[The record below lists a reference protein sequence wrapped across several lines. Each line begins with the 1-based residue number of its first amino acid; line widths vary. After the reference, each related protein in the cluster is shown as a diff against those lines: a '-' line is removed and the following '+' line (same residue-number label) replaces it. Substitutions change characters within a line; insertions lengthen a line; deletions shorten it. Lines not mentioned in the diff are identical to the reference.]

1 MVSLV
6 LVENEFVL
14 AEDVP
19 SRLRAAGF
27 DIIGTA
33 ATGKDAL
40 AQARELHPDVVLM
53 DPVLKGKMDGIEAAQ
68 QITERFDI
76 PVIFLTAGADAATV
90 RRATETASYGF
101 LVMPFDDLELRAAI
115 EMAIY
120 KHRMEV
126 TARESDRRM
135 RELTESLSEVLFE
148 TDLAGNITFINR
160 AGLKEFG
167 YTKEQVEGGITLYD
181 FLPPDKHAEIRESV
195 AQAVIDEPSEWIEVP
210 ALRRDGSTFP
220 ASVRASVIVREGVPA
235 GIRGIAVNVTEQ
247 KRAEQRL
254 EASEQRFRALFESS
268 PIVQI
273 RYDVDGYPCYVNR
286 AGLEFFGIAD
296 VADIQ
301 HVSIFS
307 SSRVTGA
314 NKAKLRAGHTV
325 RYEQRYDFDEIK
337 KHGDFPTTRSGI
349 RFVDFH
355 LAPLFEVGTGK
366 VEGYLGQV
374 ADITERKRAE
384 QELQESERRIR
395 ELTDALP
402 EIMFETDAN
411 GIITFANATAF
422 TQYGYTIE
430 AIEGKMNLFELV
442 APFDRERARET
453 NSKRILGEDQGWVEY
468 ALIKNDGSTS
478 PFDVRT
484 TPIVRD
490 GVFEGLRGIAIDI
503 TERKRAEAALI
514 RSERRIRE
522 LTDALPEIMFE
533 TDANGI
539 TTFVNATAFGLG
551 YTKEEVEGKMNLLD
565 VVAPFDLERA
575 REAFGKRIQGED
587 AGWAEYTF
595 IRKDGST
602 SPFDVR
608 TTPIVRDGVFEGLRG
623 IAIDITERKRAE
635 AALIRSERRIRELTD
650 ALPVVVYETDATGRI
665 TFVNATALDLFGYT
679 KEELEAGMSLFQLI
693 VPADTKRARAVFR
706 RRMSGEDVGR
716 VEYTGLRKDESTFNM
731 AARSALM
738 KQDGAVVGQRGV
750 ILDITEQKRAEERV
764 QEHTHT
770 IETLNRIVTE
780 GNRATDVQSF
790 VEAATKLACELMHFD
805 IGGIYLIDADA
816 RYATLQYGQ
825 GLPETARDAI
835 EKIPYHDAPFSA
847 ILIDGDPLFAEDYV
861 TFLPQHAP
869 LGVASL
875 ASVPLYS
882 RDTIIGALNVGSA
895 IRHTFS
901 QTEKALLV
909 AIGNEV
915 GTVIAKL
922 QADASVRAALKEKE
936 TLLKEIH
943 HRVKN
948 NMQVVS
954 SLMSL
959 QADRATNGE
968 AQAVLTASQSQIRSM
983 ALIHEKLYSSGT
995 LSEIEFADYV
1005 GSLIKELLQMYHV
1018 APDAVTITT
1027 DIEDV
1032 RFGVDIAMPC
1042 ALILNELVSNCLKYA
1057 FPDGR
1062 VGEVIVGM
1070 HYADGTYT
1078 LTVADNGVGFPADV
1092 DFRAT
1097 GSLGMQLVTA
1107 LVDQLDGTID
1117 MNRENGTSFVISFSP
1132 AP

>member
-120 KHRMEV
+120 KHRIEV

-167 YTKEQVEGGITLYD
+167 YTKEQVEGGMTLYD
-181 FLPPDKHAEIRESV
+181 FVPPDKHEEIRESV

-220 ASVRASVIVREGVPA
+220 ASVRASVIVRESVPA
-235 GIRGIAVNVTEQ
+235 GIRGIALNVTEQ
-247 KRAEQRL
+247 KRLEGALTRERDQAQLYLDTAEVIMMALTREGRITL
-254 EASEQRFRALFESS
+254 LNRKGCEVLDVTPEQAVGVDWFEVFLPEDARTETRGIFESIIAEEDTHVYAEN
-268 PIVQI
+268 IVLTSRGEERLVAWYNSRLKDDTGNVI
-273 RYDVDGYPCYVNR
+273 GTLSSGTDV
-286 AGLEFFGIAD
+286 
-296 VADIQ
+296 
-301 HVSIFS
+301 
-307 SSRVTGA
+307 
-314 NKAKLRAGHTV
+314 
-325 RYEQRYDFDEIK
+325 
-337 KHGDFPTTRSGI
+337 
-349 RFVDFH
+349 
-355 LAPLFEVGTGK
+355 
-366 VEGYLGQV
+366 
-374 ADITERKRAE
+374 TERVRAE
-384 QELQESERRIR
+384 QKLEESERH
-395 ELTDALP
+395 
-402 EIMFETDAN
+402 
-411 GIITFANATAF
+411 
-422 TQYGYTIE
+422 
-430 AIEGKMNLFELV
+430 
-442 APFDRERARET
+442 
-453 NSKRILGEDQGWVEY
+453 
-468 ALIKNDGSTS
+468 
-478 PFDVRT
+478 
-484 TPIVRD
+484 
-490 GVFEGLRGIAIDI
+490 
-503 TERKRAEAALI
+503 
-514 RSERRIRE
+514 
-522 LTDALPEIMFE
+522 
-533 TDANGI
+533 
-539 TTFVNATAFGLG
+539 
-551 YTKEEVEGKMNLLD
+551 
-565 VVAPFDLERA
+565 
-575 REAFGKRIQGED
+575 
-587 AGWAEYTF
+587 
-595 IRKDGST
+595 
-602 SPFDVR
+602 
-608 TTPIVRDGVFEGLRG
+608 
-623 IAIDITERKRAE
+623 
-635 AALIRSERRIRELTD
+635 IRELTD
-650 ALPVVVYETDATGRI
+650 ALPVVVYEADETGRITFANATAFDLFGYTKDDLEAGMSVFQLIVPADRKRARALFRRRINGTDVDRLEYAGLRKDGSTFPLSTRIVTMRRDGGVVGIRGTLVDITERKQFEDELTHERDQAERYLDTADVIMMALNLEGRITMLNRKGCEFLGVTGEQAVGTDWFETFLPEDARTETWRIFKSLITGEDTYVYLENIVLSRGEKRLVAWHTSLLKDDTGTIIGTLSSGTDVTERVRADQKLHESERRIREIADALPVVVYEADATGRI
-665 TFVNATALDLFGYT
+665 TFVNTTALDLFGYT
-679 KEELEAGMSLFQLI
+679 KEELEAGMSVFQLI
-693 VPADTKRARAVFR
+693 VPADLKRARAVFH
-706 RRMSGEDVGR
+706 RRMRGEDVGS
-716 VEYTGLRKDESTFNM
+716 VEYTGLRKDKSTFNM
-731 AARSALM
+731 ATRSALM
-738 KQDGAVVGQRGV
+738 RRDGAVVGQRGV
-750 ILDITEQKRAEERV
+750 MLDITEQKLAEQRAK
-764 QEHTHT
+764 EHTHT

-790 VEAATKLACELMHFD
+790 VEVATKLACELMHFD

-861 TFLPQHAP
+861 TFPPQHAP

-895 IRHTFS
+895 MRHTFS

-909 AIGNEV
+909 AIGNEA

-1057 FPDGR
+1057 FPDGS

-1070 HYADGTYT
+1070 QYADGTYT

-1107 LVDQLDGTID
+1107 LVGQLDGTID
-1117 MNRENGTSFVISFSP
+1117 MNRENGTSFVISFRP
-1132 AP
+1132 PP

>member
-235 GIRGIAVNVTEQ
+235 GIRGIALNVTEQ
-247 KRAEQRL
+247 KRLEGALIRERDQAQLYLDTAEVIMMALNREGRITL
-254 EASEQRFRALFESS
+254 LNRKGCEVLDVTPEQAVGVDWFEVFLPEDARTETRGIFESLIAEEDTHAYAEN
-268 PIVQI
+268 IVLTSRGEERLVAWYNSRLKDDTGNVI
-273 RYDVDGYPCYVNR
+273 GTLSSGTDV
-286 AGLEFFGIAD
+286 
-296 VADIQ
+296 
-301 HVSIFS
+301 
-307 SSRVTGA
+307 
-314 NKAKLRAGHTV
+314 
-325 RYEQRYDFDEIK
+325 
-337 KHGDFPTTRSGI
+337 
-349 RFVDFH
+349 
-355 LAPLFEVGTGK
+355 
-366 VEGYLGQV
+366 
-374 ADITERKRAE
+374 TERVRAE
-384 QELQESERRIR
+384 QKLEESERRIR
-395 ELTDALP
+395 E
-402 EIMFETDAN
+402 I
-411 GIITFANATAF
+411 
-422 TQYGYTIE
+422 
-430 AIEGKMNLFELV
+430 
-442 APFDRERARET
+442 
-453 NSKRILGEDQGWVEY
+453 
-468 ALIKNDGSTS
+468 
-478 PFDVRT
+478 
-484 TPIVRD
+484 
-490 GVFEGLRGIAIDI
+490 
-503 TERKRAEAALI
+503 
-514 RSERRIRE
+514 
-522 LTDALPEIMFE
+522 
-533 TDANGI
+533 
-539 TTFVNATAFGLG
+539 
-551 YTKEEVEGKMNLLD
+551 
-565 VVAPFDLERA
+565 
-575 REAFGKRIQGED
+575 
-587 AGWAEYTF
+587 
-595 IRKDGST
+595 
-602 SPFDVR
+602 
-608 TTPIVRDGVFEGLRG
+608 
-623 IAIDITERKRAE
+623 
-635 AALIRSERRIRELTD
+635 TD
-650 ALPVVVYETDATGRI
+650 ALPVVAYEADATGRM
-665 TFVNATALDLFGYT
+665 TFVNATFFDLFGYT
-679 KEELEAGMSLFQLI
+679 KEELEAGMSVFQLI
-693 VPADTKRARAVFR
+693 APADLKRARAVFR
-706 RRMSGEDVGR
+706 RRMRGEEVGR
-716 VEYTGLRKDESTFNM
+716 VEYTGLRKDGSTFNM

-738 KQDGAVVGQRGV
+738 RRDGAVVGQRG
-750 ILDITEQKRAEERV
+750 IMLDVTEQKRAEEGGK
-764 QEHTHT
+764 EHTHT

-790 VEAATKLACELMHFD
+790 AEAATKLACELMHFG

-835 EKIPYHDAPFSA
+835 EKIPCHDAPFSA

-895 IRHTFS
+895 IHHTFS

-909 AIGNEV
+909 AIGNEA

-959 QADRATNGE
+959 QADRATNVE

-1032 RFGVDIAMPC
+1032 RFAVDTAMPC

-1070 HYADGTYT
+1070 QYADGTYT

-1092 DFRAT
+1092 DLRAT

-1107 LVDQLDGTID
+1107 LVDQIDGTVEL
-1117 MNRENGTSFVISFSP
+1117 NRENGTSFVISFSP

>member
-27 DIIGTA
+27 DILGTP
-33 ATGKDAL
+33 ATGKDAI

-53 DPVLKGKMDGIEAAQ
+53 DVVLKGKMDGIEAAQ

-120 KHRMEV
+120 KHRTEV

-135 RELTESLSEVLFE
+135 RELTESLSEAIFE
-148 TDLAGNITFINR
+148 TDMAGNITFSNR

-167 YTKEQVEGGITLYD
+167 YTKEQVEGGMTLYD
-181 FLPPDKHAEIRESV
+181 FVPPDKHAEIRESIG
-195 AQAVIDEPSEWIEVP
+195 QAVIDEPSEWIEVP
-210 ALRRDGSTFP
+210 ALRRDGSIFP

-235 GIRGIAVNVTEQ
+235 GIRGIALNVTEQ
-247 KRAEQRL
+247 KRAEQKL
-254 EASEQRFRALFESS
+254 E
-268 PIVQI
+268 
-273 RYDVDGYPCYVNR
+273 
-286 AGLEFFGIAD
+286 
-296 VADIQ
+296 
-301 HVSIFS
+301 
-307 SSRVTGA
+307 
-314 NKAKLRAGHTV
+314 
-325 RYEQRYDFDEIK
+325 
-337 KHGDFPTTRSGI
+337 
-349 RFVDFH
+349 
-355 LAPLFEVGTGK
+355 
-366 VEGYLGQV
+366 
-374 ADITERKRAE
+374 
-384 QELQESERRIR
+384 ESERH
-395 ELTDALP
+395 
-402 EIMFETDAN
+402 
-411 GIITFANATAF
+411 
-422 TQYGYTIE
+422 
-430 AIEGKMNLFELV
+430 
-442 APFDRERARET
+442 
-453 NSKRILGEDQGWVEY
+453 
-468 ALIKNDGSTS
+468 
-478 PFDVRT
+478 
-484 TPIVRD
+484 
-490 GVFEGLRGIAIDI
+490 
-503 TERKRAEAALI
+503 
-514 RSERRIRE
+514 
-522 LTDALPEIMFE
+522 
-533 TDANGI
+533 
-539 TTFVNATAFGLG
+539 
-551 YTKEEVEGKMNLLD
+551 
-565 VVAPFDLERA
+565 
-575 REAFGKRIQGED
+575 
-587 AGWAEYTF
+587 
-595 IRKDGST
+595 
-602 SPFDVR
+602 
-608 TTPIVRDGVFEGLRG
+608 
-623 IAIDITERKRAE
+623 
-635 AALIRSERRIRELTD
+635 IRELTD
-650 ALPVVVYETDATGRI
+650 ALPVVVYEADETGRI
-665 TFVNATALDLFGYT
+665 TFANATAFDLFGYT
-679 KEELEAGMSLFQLI
+679 KEDVEAGISVFQLI
-693 VPADTKRARAVFR
+693 APADLKRARAVFP

-716 VEYTGLRKDESTFNM
+716 VEYAGLRKDGSTFNM

-738 KQDGAVVGQRGV
+738 RRDGAVVGQRGV
-750 ILDITEQKRAEERV
+750 LVDITEQKRAEERV
-764 QEHTHT
+764 KEHTHT

-790 VEAATKLACELMHFD
+790 VEVATKLACELMHFD
-805 IGGIYLIDADA
+805 IGGTYLIDADA

-825 GLPETARDAI
+825 GLPETVRDAI

-847 ILIDGDPLFAEDYV
+847 ILIDGDHLFAEDYV

-882 RDTIIGALNVGSA
+882 RDTIIGALNVGSV

-909 AIGNEV
+909 AIGNEA

-959 QADRATNGE
+959 QADRATNVE

-1070 HYADGTYT
+1070 QYADGTYT

-1097 GSLGMQLVTA
+1097 GSLGMQLVIA

-1132 AP
+1132 PP